1 MARSGKGNC
10 KKLKADIGKAN
21 NKRTRGKALA
31 RYVQACKPR
40 RRRRRG

>member
-1 MARSGKGNC
+1 MAKQGKGHC

-40 RRRRRG
+40 RRRRS